1 MVEIQKLFCNKVV
14 DKKQLK
20 KIMSWAFDEFG
31 IRKASY
37 LANELKDLG
46 FNYATQAGLS
56 ISIEDLRV
64 PPIKSKLIKLA
75 SEKVS
80 LADFEVNRGEITE
93 VERFQKVINTWN
105 TTSESLKDQVVS
117 YFKQSDPLNSIYM
130 MAFSGA
136 RGNLSQVRQL
146 VGMRGLMADPNGQ
159 IIDLPIV
166 TNFREG
172 LTVTDYI
179 ISSYGARK
187 GLVDTALRT
196 ADSGYLTRRLV
207 DVAQDVVTRQKNCKT
222 KDGISLR
229 KVGDGKNLLISLKD
243 RAIGRL
249 LALPLKDSKTNKE
262 FATVDEMIT
271 LQIAQAI
278 EKNQILK
285 VVVRSPLTCSSSR
298 SICQQCYGWNLA
310 YKRLIDLGE
319 AVGIIAAQSIG
330 EPGTQLTMRTFH
342 TGGVFT
348 TEPSRQIRADF
359 SGKIEFSPRLKV
371 KKTRT
376 QYGENAFISENKSSL
391 SLTTYGNQKIS
402 IEILP
407 ETLILVK
414 TNTYVKKDDVLFE
427 IISPTKQTGGEKA
440 YKSVY
445 ASLSGEV
452 VLENKNTNLK
462 ETNFFDGSITSTQS
476 TSLLWILAGQVY
488 NVPLKSMLQVK
499 AQKKIR
505 KDQTLA
511 EAKVISTTGGRVKL
525 TQKKKDFDIVHSS
538 DSLKNVNLY
547 LEQSPKTLQK
557 PVVYGSKNRRIYID
571 SLSVMKL
578 VDDASP
584 NLGRLINL
592 SYKTRTGGIFY
603 SKAFHNK
610 KESFNFSE
618 RRTKPGGS
626 IFYIPESTY
635 QINKDTTQVYIQ
647 NGENISLGTEIF
659 KNKFTCTSGI
669 VDISE
674 QKKIVKE
681 ISIKPGRNLLMKKEK
696 GLRSLHQKVIYP
708 GEILF
713 GNIKIKQL
721 SFSEVKT
728 LHGKTFLRLYP
739 IVRYEITNDPNELSY
754 FLDAKLTTN
763 KDIYISPL
771 ETGFPFENKVKTSSP
786 LQIVEAAISCQP
798 LSASKNFKVN
808 LDLVSKLSVRK
819 KLKLNI
825 QILENISVAQY
836 LPNELKKANISII
849 SLIDNHQ
856 YVEPYTKLSSFQ
868 VLIPE
873 KNLLLKIKEQF
884 LGKERK
890 VYLTT
895 QNDFKKV
902 FMEDTNSGLKRN
914 NFIKLKEKTK
924 TSFLSKE
931 SGLISEI
938 IGSSFLIQKAQA
950 YLFSEGAIIKRRPGD
965 LIKKGEGLGQLV
977 YERARTGDIVQGL
990 PRVEEILE
998 GRKPKT
1004 EANLARYPGIIT
1016 EIDAKQAKTTIW
1028 IFSPWTLLYSPKQI
1042 PRTQSLLE
1050 SQRLLIGQFEFI
1062 NVGQALND
1070 APINPHT
1077 ILETYFTY
1085 YTYLGLLTPY
1095 LAAYRSLRKVQ
1106 ALLLNSVQAVYYSQG
1121 VNISDKHVEIIIKQM
1136 TGKVQVTN
1144 SRNSNLLIDEII
1156 DLRKAYYINRCLGK
1170 KEDALFTPVLFGIT
1184 KASLSTNSFISAAS
1198 FQQTTRVLTE
1208 AAIQGKTDWLR
1219 GLKENVIVGRLIPT
1233 GTGFN
1238 AYSDISYISVK
1249 VPASISKTQV
1259 PFEKRTKKYME
1270 LKNKI
1275 KFKIIS

>member
-46 FNYATQAGLS
+46 FDYATQAGLS

-64 PPIKSKLIKLA
+64 PPIKSKLIQLA
-75 SEKVS
+75 SQKAS

-117 YFKQSDPLNSIYM
+117 YFKQSDPLNSVYM

-249 LALPLKDSKTNKE
+249 LALPLKDPKTNEE
-262 FATVDEMIT
+262 FAAVDEIIT
-271 LQIAQAI
+271 LQMARAI
-278 EKNQILK
+278 EKNQITK

-348 TEPSRQIRADF
+348 TEPSRQIRAEF
-359 SGKIEFSPRLKV
+359 SGKIDFSPRMKI
-371 KKTRT
+371 KQTRT

-391 SLTTYGNQKIS
+391 SLTTYENKKIN
-402 IEILP
+402 IEIFP
-407 ETLILVK
+407 ETLILVQN
-414 TNTYVKKDDVLFE
+414 NTYVKKEDVLFE
-427 IISPTKQTGGEKA
+427 LISLTKQTGGEKA

-452 VLENKNTNLK
+452 VLENKKTNLK
-462 ETNFFDGSITSTQS
+462 EADLFEDSITSAQS
-476 TSLLWILAGQVY
+476 NSLLWILAGQVY
-488 NVPLKSMLQVK
+488 NVPLKSLIQVQRK
-499 AQKKIR
+499 KKIR

-511 EAKVISTTGGRVKL
+511 EAKIISTTGGCVKL
-525 TQKKKDFDIVHSS
+525 IPKKEDFDIVHSS
-538 DSLKNVNLY
+538 SSFKDLNVY
-547 LEQSPKTLQK
+547 LEQSPKNLQK
-557 PVVYGSKNRRIYID
+557 PVVYGSKNRRIYLN

-578 VDDASP
+578 VDHASP
-584 NLGRLINL
+584 NLGSLVNL

-610 KESFNFSE
+610 KESLNSSE
-618 RRTKPGGS
+618 TKTKQGGS
-626 IFYIPESTY
+626 LFYIPESTY

-647 NGENISLGTEIF
+647 NGDKISLGTEIF
-659 KNKFTCTSGI
+659 KNKFSSISGI

-674 QKKIVKE
+674 QKKIIKE

-696 GLRSLHQKVIYP
+696 GLRSFHQKVIYP

-713 GNIKIKQL
+713 GNIKIKRL

-739 IVRYEITNDPNELSY
+739 IVRYEITNDFNELSY
-754 FLDAKLTTN
+754 FLRGRFTTN
-763 KDIYISPL
+763 EDICISPL
-771 ETGFPFENKVKTSSP
+771 ETSFSLENKIKASRP
-786 LQIVEAAISCQP
+786 LQIVEASISWQP
-798 LSASKNFKVN
+798 FSASKNFKVKV
-808 LDLVSKLSVRK
+808 DLISKRSDRKKIKLSV
-819 KLKLNI
+819 

-849 SLIDNHQ
+849 CLADNYQ

-873 KNLLLKIKEQF
+873 KNLLLGIKEQF

-895 QNDFKKV
+895 QNDFKKIFV
-902 FMEDTNSGLKRN
+902 EDINSSLKKN
-914 NFIKLKEKTK
+914 QFLKLKGKTK
-924 TSFLSKE
+924 TSLLSKD
-931 SGLISEI
+931 SGLISQI
-938 IGSSFLIQKAQA
+938 MGSSFLIQKAQA
-950 YLFSEGAIIKRRPGD
+950 YLFSEGAIIKKRPGD

-1004 EANLARYPGIIT
+1004 EANLASYPGIVT
-1016 EIDAKQAKTTIW
+1016 EIVTKQAKISVC
-1028 IFSPWTLLYSPKQI
+1028 FASPLILLYPPSQI
-1042 PRTQSLLE
+1042 PRSQNLLE

-1085 YTYLGLLTPY
+1085 YTYLGLFTPY

-1136 TGKVQVTN
+1136 TGKVQITR
-1144 SRNSNLLIDEII
+1144 SGESNLWIDEII
-1156 DLRKAYYINRCLGK
+1156 DLRKAYYINRCLK
-1170 KEDALFTPVLFGIT
+1170 NKTNALFTPVLFGIT

-1198 FQQTTRVLTE
+1198 FQQTTKVLTE

-1249 VPASISKTQV
+1249 VPASISKTQS
-1259 PFEKRTKKYME
+1259 PFEKPTKKYVE
-1270 LKNKI
+1270 LKNRI
-1275 KFKIIS
+1275 KFKLIS